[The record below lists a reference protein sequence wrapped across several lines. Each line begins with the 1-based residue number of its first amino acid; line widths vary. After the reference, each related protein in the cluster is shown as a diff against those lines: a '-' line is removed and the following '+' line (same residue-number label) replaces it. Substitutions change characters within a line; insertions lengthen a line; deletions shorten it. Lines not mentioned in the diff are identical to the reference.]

1 METFAY
7 EPQGVCARRFV
18 ITVEDT
24 HIKDIEI
31 VGGCPG
37 NLLGM
42 SQLLRGMDM
51 DEVIRKFSGVQCGRK
66 PTSCPD
72 QIAAALQAYKSQA

>member
-1 METFAY
+1 M
-7 EPQGVCARRFV
+7 
-18 ITVEDT
+18 
-24 HIKDIEI
+24 
-31 VGGCPG
+31 GGCPG
-37 NLLGM
+37 NLLGI